1 MINIRQKHRI
11 LRLDLLHTKMV
22 NQFPEKTLFQYP
34 DLDYCPRNLQ
44 EFSNKVVIEKD
55 TNSNILWF
63 EKSFFEEIKFFY
75 RFSGLNDDNDFIIND
90 LTANFFQ
97 INEIVEG
104 NGFNPSEFGI
114 GMQIKIADDYA
125 YFFWKSLMY

>member
-1 MINIRQKHRI
+1 M
-11 LRLDLLHTKMV
+11 LRLDLLHTKIV

-34 DLDYCPRNLQ
+34 DLDYCPSILQ
-44 EFSNKVVIEKD
+44 KFCNKVVIEKD

-75 RFSGLNDDNDFIIND
+75 RFRGLNDDNDFIIND

-125 YFFWKSLMY
+125 HFFWKSIMY

>member
-63 EKSFFEEIKFFY
+63 EKSFFEEIINLY
-75 RFSGLNDDNDFIIND
+75 RLSSLEDDEEFIIND
-90 LTANFFQ
+90 LQTNFFNCDES
-97 INEIVEG
+97 IGNEK
-104 NGFNPSEFGI
+104 FNPSEFGA
-114 GMQIKIADDYA
+114 GMQIKIAGDYA
-125 YFFWKSLMY
+125 HFFWNRLM